1 MYNKSVYMEV
11 DPFGAAPLRITV
23 GGDKKQMKKALALIL
38 SLVMVFALIPS
49 VFAEGDA
56 TVASATLMTALPE
69 TGDRVVI
76 HNTTNNKALGACGTA
91 ASFYNE
97 GVNITPTDGVLSGVS
112 ENIVW
117 DVTKNEDGTYRF
129 SQNGKFLSMGTGY
142 SSTPYDEV
150 NKDWA
155 IETHGNGYSI
165 KNVARGVYLEWYAS
179 KNYFSGYIGID
190 NSGAFDFQFYKLD
203 GMIVKEPTATPDG
216 SGINLPGTTVTLRC
230 ETEGATIYWRIG
242 TEGEF
247 AEYTAPITINE
258 TCTLYAY
265 AKVGE
270 YVSNTIAIPYTVS
283 NSDIMSIPVA
293 LAAGDVASA
302 KVVGQL
308 VYRFGNF
315 GSINSAV
322 IQAKIGGEVYALQCY
337 NSMDSDTEGNPIEI
351 GDWLVL
357 TGKLGAYGGVQQ
369 IQSMT
374 EIRKAE
380 PSEII
385 GEDAAEPQVFNNFAE
400 LNANFDNLL
409 TEYVMIKNVTL
420 GAYADNG
427 STTMTDSTG
436 ATMPIYRAAPYP
448 VGVEAG
454 DVVNLYA
461 AVSKYNTTK
470 QLRNGSSKDYVPTND
485 TKTPVITRVNT
496 AEAEVGKVYSFS
508 VTVQDASGV
517 DSVKAEIYKG
527 EELLATIAEPDNVED
542 DTYLFLIPASIIT
555 GGNLTVKITAADK
568 WTPAN
573 VGTESFELVVID
585 LPQIT
590 GYAPEAN
597 SATGE
602 NKRPTISVSFA
613 NCGENP
619 TVEMKLN
626 DVAVTPI
633 VEGNTA
639 TYTPDTDMEDGK
651 VTVWVKIT
659 RADGKSYETNWSFTV
674 GVATYQL
681 YFGELHSHTAE
692 YSDGTGTLEQALAHA
707 KAAEQIDFL
716 AVTDHSNYYD
726 TKDNPNGDMTD
737 ASKGKMTADGSKTLW
752 QEAKDTA
759 TLYADDSFIPIIG
772 YEMTWSGQYGHMNT
786 FNSIGFESRNVPKY
800 VVKGGPG
807 LVAYYDRLVEVARID
822 KENGRKTTINQFN
835 HPGTTFGTFED
846 FAHYTPA
853 YDELI
858 TMIEVGNGEGKV
870 GGSMYWPSYQYYTMA
885 LDKGWHLAP
894 TNNQDNHKGGWGDS
908 NTCRDVIYTDNFS
921 EEGIYDAMRNMTMY
935 ATEDNDLEIYYTLND
950 QVMGSIMNLEQGE
963 TLHISVDFKDPT
975 DKVQKVSI
983 IANGDVTVASKTFN
997 AQSGSWKIDIENNY
1011 SYYYVRVDEVDADIA
1026 VTAPVWTS
1034 ETVKIGMSPVEKDTT
1049 IELKDEPIT
1058 FIVPLYNYEEAAIGE
1073 DASAIDFTIT
1083 KVEYSIDGELKETI
1097 ENPKFKD
1104 GTSTLTAT
1112 KQDDKLTWKY
1122 TPTETGRFKM
1132 EVKVTGTFRGVEYVF
1147 NGNLGFTVRD
1157 GADMSL
1163 MLIDAYH
1170 SNFYVSGNYADS
1182 DTAFIEL
1189 AAQYGV
1195 KSQHITEPITDAVLE
1210 NCDLLVLTVP
1220 FKGANISVS
1229 DSLYTADEIAAIA
1242 RYAQRGGSFIV
1253 CSKSDRLEPA
1263 NQNEWAS
1270 VISNELLEAI
1280 GAKARVGKGIVSDA
1294 VNMTNESY
1302 RLHFTGKDFYNWDNP
1317 LTEYLIENT
1326 NLMFSC
1332 YNAAPII
1339 LHGATS
1345 VVNAFDTSFVSSYP
1359 LYYDGGRN
1367 VTADKIYQPYYDEC
1381 GDQDT
1386 ISVLAYEELPTGG
1399 FCITS
1404 GVTFFSTFEVKV
1416 EMESAATL
1424 QNTNY
1429 QIVVNLFKMIH
1440 PSEVTP
1446 IAEIHEAGK
1455 TNVAYT
1461 IEGYVTS
1468 NASGYDKD
1476 TAFFDC
1482 IYIEDESGRGINVF
1496 PVAGRYEIGQKL
1508 RITGMTSEYM
1518 GEIELNCGNDYG
1530 GEIQDITL
1538 RDTEYTADGVTT
1550 TGYATRARLLDVAIT
1565 MANMQTIETYVIDDG
1580 NLNLVIDEICA
1591 DNRAKIVEPMTEDA
1605 EGKFLMEKLTTAEAA
1620 SPEKVGNL
1628 VAFEGTVTK
1637 VEYDANGVLGAIHV
1651 DDGSGEVVIF
1661 LDGYINCSETCDK
1674 DEQGYH
1680 DLSWVKEGVYL
1691 AARGIASIG
1700 QNSYENSDQ
1709 IGPRIRTRSRADIVA
1724 VEKPVPVYGDANCD
1738 GRVTAADAALVLR
1751 ALVGL
1756 SELTEEGAL
1765 LADVVPDYTGRPT
1778 AADAAAILRYVVGLI
1793 DEFEVAKAE

>member
-1 MYNKSVYMEV
+1 
-11 DPFGAAPLRITV
+11 
-23 GGDKKQMKKALALIL
+23 MKKALALIL
-38 SLVMVFALIPS
+38 SLVMVLALLPAAAT
-49 VFAEGDA
+49 AEG
-56 TVASATLMTALPE
+56 ASATLMTELPE

-76 HNTTNNKALGACGTA
+76 HNTTNNKALDACGTNGY
-91 ASFYNE
+91 YNA
-97 GVNITPTDGVLSGVS
+97 GVDITPADGVLTGVS
-112 ENIVW
+112 ENIIW

-129 SQNGKFLSMGTGY
+129 SQNGKYLSMGASY
-142 SSTPYDEV
+142 SSTPYDDV

-155 IETHGNGYSI
+155 IEAHGNGYSI
-165 KNVARGVYLEWYAS
+165 KNVTRGVYLEWYAA

-216 SGINLPGTTVTLRC
+216 SGINLPGTKVTLKC

-247 AEYTAPITINE
+247 AEYTAPIEINE

-270 YVSNTIAIPYTVS
+270 YVSNTVEIPYTVS
-283 NSDIMSIPVA
+283 NSDIMSIPQA

-322 IQAKIGGEVYALQCY
+322 IQAKIDGEVYALQCY
-337 NSMDSDTEGNPIEI
+337 NSMDTDTNEQQINI

-374 EIRKAE
+374 EIRKATPE
-380 PSEII
+380 EII
-385 GEDAAEPQVFNNFAE
+385 GEDAIEPQVFENFADI
-400 LNANFDNLL
+400 NANFNNLL
-409 TEYVMIKNVTL
+409 TEYVLIKNVTL
-420 GAYADNG
+420 GEYKDNG
-427 STTMTDSTG
+427 STTVTDSTG

-461 AVSKYNTTK
+461 CVSKYNTTK
-470 QLRNGSSKDYVPTND
+470 QLRNGSPNDYVPTTNKQGP
-485 TKTPVITRVNT
+485 TVTRVTN
-496 AEAEVGKVYSFS
+496 ADAEVGKPYTFS
-508 VTVQDASGV
+508 VR
-517 DSVKAEIYKG
+517 
-527 EELLATIAEPDNVED
+527 VED
-542 DTYLFLIPASIIT
+542 ANGVASVDMFVNDGVGEVFDTFEDVKPVDGLYTIVIPGEHIT
-555 GGNLTVKITAADK
+555 GGHLEVEVVAVDAFSPSKTTDMDFEI
-568 WTPAN
+568 N
-573 VGTESFELVVID
+573 VVD

-590 GYAPEAN
+590 GYTPEAN

-626 DVAVTPI
+626 DVAVTPV

-639 TYTPDTDMEDGK
+639 TYMPDADMEDGK
-651 VTVWVKIT
+651 VVVWVKIT
-659 RADGKSYETNWSFTV
+659 RADGKSYETSWSFTV

-707 KAAEQIDFL
+707 KAADQIDFL

-737 ASKGKMTADGSKTLW
+737 ASKGKMTTDGSKTLW
-752 QEAKDTA
+752 QEAKATA
-759 TLYADDSFIPIIG
+759 AQYADDSFIPIIG

-921 EEGIYDAMRNMTMY
+921 EDGIYDAMRNMTMY

-950 QVMGSIMNLEQGE
+950 QVMGSILNLEQGE
-963 TLHISVDFKDPT
+963 QLHISIDFKDPT

-997 AQSGSWKIDIENNY
+997 AQSGSWKIDLDNNY
-1011 SYYYVRVDEVDADIA
+1011 SYYYIRVDEVDADIA

-1034 ETVKIGMSPVEKDTT
+1034 ETVKVGMSPVEKNTT

-1073 DASAIDFTIT
+1073 EASAVDFTIT
-1083 KVEYSIDGELKETI
+1083 KVEYMIDDELVETV
-1097 ENPKFKD
+1097 ENPKFSD
-1104 GTSTLTAT
+1104 GTSTLTTT
-1112 KQDDKLTWKY
+1112 KQDDKLTWVY
-1122 TPTETGRFKM
+1122 TPTETGRFTM
-1132 EVKVTGTFRGVEYVF
+1132 QVKVTGTFRGVEYVF

-1170 SNFYVSGNYADS
+1170 SNFYVSGDYADS
-1182 DTAFIEL
+1182 DTALIEL

-1210 NCDLLVLTVP
+1210 NCDLLVMSVP
-1220 FKGANISVS
+1220 FKGASLSVA
-1229 DSLYTADEIAAIA
+1229 DSLYTEDELAAIA
-1242 RYAQRGGSFIV
+1242 RYAERGGNFVIT
-1253 CSKSDRLEPA
+1253 SKSDRLEPDA
-1263 NQNEWAS
+1263 ENEWAS
-1270 VISNELLEAI
+1270 VISNKLLEAV

-1359 LYYDGGRN
+1359 LYYNGGKN

-1381 GDQDT
+1381 GDQDV

-1440 PSEVTP
+1440 PNEVTP
-1446 IAEIHEAGK
+1446 IADIHEAGK
-1455 TNVAYT
+1455 LNTSYT

-1482 IYIEDESGRGINVF
+1482 IYIQDDSGRGINVF

-1605 EGKFLMEKLTTAEAA
+1605 EGEFLMEKLTTVQAA
-1620 SPEKVGNL
+1620 SADKVGNL

-1661 LDGYINCSETCDK
+1661 LDGYINCSDACEK

-1680 DLSWVKEGVYL
+1680 DLSWVKEGAYL

-1700 QNSYENSDQ
+1700 QNSYEHSDQ
-1709 IGPRIRTRSRADIVA
+1709 IGPRIRLRDRADIVPA
-1724 VEKPVPVYGDANCD
+1724 VKPVVVYGDANGD
-1738 GRVTAADAALVLR
+1738 GHVTAADAALVLR

-1756 SELTEEGAL
+1756 STLTEQGAR
-1765 LADVVPDYTGRPT
+1765 LADVTPDYNGQPT

-1793 DEFEVAKAE
+1793 DTFEVENAH